1 MRISVPWY
9 TGFSAARGGIPSILP
24 VLQKGAALASGS
36 VAIAVSFACPA
47 FAHGSERGFVM
58 LLPTGYYRT
67 GGALAVAASFVTLA
81 IVPAAWFKALTRV
94 ELTCARL
101 PCVPRN
107 GASLFSFALLAVL
120 FAAGL
125 FATPDPLE
133 NLLPL
138 TIWTVFWVGF
148 TLLQALFGNLWP
160 WLNPWTG
167 PLAALRTMT
176 GSHLAR
182 TALVTLPKTAGHLPA
197 SLMFLLIAWY
207 ELVSLAPDNPP
218 ELAVAAAI
226 YWLFNL
232 VAMIVFGQG
241 EWMRRGEALSVFFR
255 FVGMVAPFSGRRRRG
270 RRWLVLTWPGRRSVT
285 GGPLSISATLFVL
298 LTLATVSFDG
308 FSKTFTWL
316 GSMGV
321 NPLEFPGRSAMMTV
335 NMFGL
340 LAAFTALVVVFYLA
354 VYLGNRAAAWPH
366 RAALAASAGLFVVSI
381 IPISIA
387 FHAAHYL
394 TVLLVNGQYFA
405 AAISDPFSLGWNLF
419 GTAHLHPT
427 TSFLT
432 NLERVSILWTVQTV
446 IVVAGHIAGIT
457 LAHMVAIEQFG
468 TTKGAVRSQLFLAAG
483 MVFYTVFGLWLL
495 STPVAG

>member
-1 MRISVPWY
+1 MTISIPWY
-9 TGFSAARGGIPSILP
+9 TGSAACGGVASILP
-24 VLQKGAALASGS
+24 VLQKRSALAAGS
-36 VAIAVSFACPA
+36 VAMAVSIACPA

-81 IVPAAWFKALTRV
+81 ILPAAWFKALTRT

-101 PCVPRN
+101 PRVPRN
-107 GASLFSFALLAVL
+107 AASLFSFSLLAIL
-120 FAAGL
+120 FVVGL
-125 FATPDPLE
+125 VATPDPLE

-138 TIWTVFWVGF
+138 MVWTVFWVGF

-167 PLAALRTMT
+167 PLAALRSMT

-182 TALVTLPKTAGHLPA
+182 TALVTMPKTAGYLPA

-218 ELAVAAAI
+218 ELAVGAAI

-255 FVGMVAPFSGRRRRG
+255 FVGTVAPFSGRRRQG
-270 RRWLVLTWPGRRSVT
+270 RRWLVLTWPGRRFVV
-285 GGPLSISATLFVL
+285 GRPLSVSATLFVL

-316 GSMGV
+316 GLIGV

-335 NMFGL
+335 NTFGL
-340 LAAFTALVVVFYLA
+340 LAAFVALAVVFYLT
-354 VYLGNRAAAWPH
+354 VYLGNRAAAEP
-366 RAALAASAGLFVVSI
+366 RGAALEASAGLFVVSI

-427 TSFLT
+427 TSFLS

-446 IVVAGHIAGIT
+446 IVVAGHIAGMM
-457 LAHMVAIEQFG
+457 LAHMVAIEHFG
-468 TTKGAVRSQLFLAAG
+468 TTKRAVRSQLFLAAG
-483 MVFYTVFGLWLL
+483 MIFYTVFGLWLL

>member
-1 MRISVPWY
+1 MTISVRWY
-9 TGFSAARGGIPSILP
+9 TGSAARGGNASILA
-24 VLQKGAALASGS
+24 VLQKSAALAAGS
-36 VAIAVSFACPA
+36 VAMAVSIACPA

-67 GGALAVAASFVTLA
+67 GGALAVTASFVTLA
-81 IVPAAWFKALTRV
+81 ILPAAWAKALMRA

-101 PCVPRN
+101 PRIPRN
-107 GASLFSFALLAVL
+107 AASLFSFLLFAIL
-120 FAAGL
+120 IAAGL

-138 TIWTVFWVGF
+138 TVWTVLWVGF
-148 TLLQALFGNLWP
+148 TLLQAFFGNLWP

-167 PLAALRTMT
+167 LLAVLRSMT

-182 TALVTLPKTAGHLPA
+182 TALVTLPKTAGYLPA

-226 YWLFNL
+226 YFLFNL
-232 VAMIVFGQG
+232 VAIIVFGQG
-241 EWMRRGEALSVFFR
+241 EWMRRGEALSVFFH
-255 FVGMVAPFSGRRRRG
+255 FVGRVAPFSGRRRQG

-285 GGPLSISATLFVL
+285 GRPLSVSATLFVL

-316 GSMGV
+316 GLIGV
-321 NPLEFPGRSAMMTV
+321 NPLEFPGRSAVMTV
-335 NMFGL
+335 NTFGL
-340 LAAFTALVVVFYLA
+340 LAAFAALAFVFYLT
-354 VYLGNRAAAWPH
+354 VYLGNRAAAEARP
-366 RAALAASAGLFVVSI
+366 AALAASAGLFVVSI

-446 IVVAGHIAGIT
+446 IVVAGHIAGIM
-457 LAHMVAIEQFG
+457 LAHMVAIEHFG
-468 TTKGAVRSQLFLAAG
+468 TTKRAVCSQLLLAAG
-483 MVFYTVFGLWLL
+483 MVIYTVFGLWLL